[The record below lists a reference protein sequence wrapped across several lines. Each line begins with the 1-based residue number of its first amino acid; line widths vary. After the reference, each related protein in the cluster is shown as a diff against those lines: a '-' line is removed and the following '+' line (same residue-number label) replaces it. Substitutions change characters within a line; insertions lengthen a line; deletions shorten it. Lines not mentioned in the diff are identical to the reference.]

1 MTTDR
6 VRRFTTLIE
15 LFGGVKQTRA
25 AILPATEFF
34 RSRLDR
40 RNGRPYD
47 GGRSAHLS
55 KDRMTAR
62 DLIDTWARRLEAE
75 QTRAASTALDQPV
88 TQVTGRLV
96 QTVGTL
102 HLYELRLPQGL
113 SLEPDTPLSIIPPD
127 DMEPTEG
134 LVLGGHDNVILVQ
147 TFDSIGQSCTN
158 VTLVPDRAG
167 LLATSAQRL
176 RDMLAQPDAYR
187 LGPADRL
194 APLLE
199 AATGAGERSGAGS
212 LILTTVWTDELSVR
226 RQRLATLAIE
236 LIRGN
241 KRILAVCPDH
251 QQADA
256 LVGAIARAMKAAGLT
271 YKTWVTRYEMALAQQ
286 VEGIAVQELGFEAQM
301 HQFYAKSRADKAALR
316 RKYERFRELTPV
328 LAYKGQKQKDLDE
341 VRLLEWRL
349 MTQLTDLQNKMAA
362 INATLAEYETL
373 PLFQRLSLQAVGKNV
388 SSLHQYLELYESQCA
403 ELKGELDVAKTRINE
418 LVPEAAVPK
427 DMRPEFDELKED
439 IVHLGGTKKI
449 REILAA
455 EEDTNRQAFIQNRRL
470 VVTTASRVL
479 SDPLFSR
486 VRFDV
491 LIADEAP
498 WIAAAP
504 LLGAAGLVRERI
516 VLSGDTR
523 DIAKAGLWSS
533 PAAKSSYFT
542 PLA

>member
-1 MTTDR
+1 MANRMMADAAQK
-6 VRRFTTLIE
+6 
-15 LFGGVKQTRA
+15 LF
-25 AILPATEFF
+25 
-34 RSRLDR
+34 
-40 RNGRPYD
+40 
-47 GGRSAHLS
+47 S

-62 DLIDTWARRLEAE
+62 DLIETWTLRLDAE
-75 QTRAASTALDQPV
+75 QKRVSATALDQPI
-88 TQVTGRLV
+88 TQVAGRLLH
-96 QTVGTL
+96 TIGTL
-102 HLYELRLPQGL
+102 HLYELTLPHG
-113 SLEPDTPLSIIPPD
+113 SSIEHDTPLSIIPPD

-134 LVLGGHDNVILVQ
+134 IVLGRQGNVILVQ
-147 TFDSIGQSCTN
+147 TFDTIGQSCANAT
-158 VTLVPDRAG
+158 VVPDRAG
-167 LLATSAQRL
+167 LLATSAKRL
-176 RDMLAQPDAYR
+176 RDMLAQPDSYR

-199 AATGAGERSGAGS
+199 TTTAGELSGAGPGS
-212 LILTTVWTDELSVR
+212 SILMTIWSDEISIR
-226 RQRLATLAIE
+226 RQRLAVLVIE
-236 LIRGN
+236 LIRAN
-241 KRILAVCPDH
+241 KRILLVSPDH
-251 QQADA
+251 QAADA
-256 LVGAIARAMKAAGLT
+256 LVGTIARAMKAVGLT
-271 YKTWVTRYEMALAQQ
+271 YKTWVSRYEMTLSHQA
-286 VEGIAVQELGFEAQM
+286 EGIGIQELGFEAQM

-349 MTQLTDLQNKMAA
+349 LTQLTDLQNK
-362 INATLAEYETL
+362 IKDVNATLAEYENL
-373 PLFQRLSLQAVGKNV
+373 PLFRRLSLQAVGKNV
-388 SSLHQYLELYESQCA
+388 ESLHQYLQLYENQCA
-403 ELKGELDVAKTRINE
+403 ELKGELDVAKVRIDE

-449 REILAA
+449 RELLAA

-516 VLSGDTR
+516 VISGDTR
-523 DIAKAGLWSS
+523 DIAKAGLWASR
-533 PAAKSSYFT
+533 AAQVS
-542 PLA
+542 

>member
-1 MTTDR
+1 
-6 VRRFTTLIE
+6 
-15 LFGGVKQTRA
+15 
-25 AILPATEFF
+25 
-34 RSRLDR
+34 
-40 RNGRPYD
+40 
-47 GGRSAHLS
+47 
-55 KDRMTAR
+55 MTAR
-62 DLIDTWARRLEAE
+62 DLIETWALRLEAE
-75 QTRAASTALDQPV
+75 QKRASDTALDQPISL
-88 TQVTGRLV
+88 VTGRLLH
-96 QTVGTL
+96 TIGTL
-102 HLYELRLPQGL
+102 HLYELTLPHGS
-113 SLEPDTPLSIIPPD
+113 SLDHDTPLSIIPPD

-134 LVLGGHDNVILVQ
+134 IVLGRQGNVILVQ
-147 TFDSIGQSCTN
+147 TFDTIGQSCANAT
-158 VTLVPDRAG
+158 VVPDRAG
-167 LLATSAQRL
+167 LLATSAKRL
-176 RDMLAQPDAYR
+176 RDMLAQPDSYR

-199 AATGAGERSGAGS
+199 TTTTAGELSGAGPGS
-212 LILTTVWTDELSVR
+212 SILMTIWSDELSVR
-226 RQRLATLAIE
+226 RQRLAVLVIE
-236 LIRGN
+236 LIRAN
-241 KRILAVCPDH
+241 KRILLVSPDH
-251 QQADA
+251 QAADA
-256 LVGAIARAMKAAGLT
+256 LVGTIARAMKAVGLT
-271 YKTWVTRYEMALAQQ
+271 YKTWVSRYEMTLSHQA
-286 VEGIAVQELGFEAQM
+286 EGIGIQELGFEAQM

-349 MTQLTDLQNKMAA
+349 LTQLTDIQNK
-362 INATLAEYETL
+362 IKDVTATLAEYENL
-373 PLFQRLSLQAVGKNV
+373 PLFRRLSLQAVGKNV
-388 SSLHQYLELYESQCA
+388 ETLHQYLELYENQCA
-403 ELKGELDVAKTRINE
+403 ELKGELDVAKVRIDE

-449 REILAA
+449 RELLAA

-516 VLSGDTR
+516 VISGDTR
-523 DIAKAGLWSS
+523 DIAKAGLWASR
-533 PAAKSSYFT
+533 AAQVS
-542 PLA
+542 

>member
-1 MTTDR
+1 MANRMMADA
-6 VRRFTTLIE
+6 VHTL
-15 LFGGVKQTRA
+15 
-25 AILPATEFF
+25 FF
-34 RSRLDR
+34 
-40 RNGRPYD
+40 
-47 GGRSAHLS
+47 

-62 DLIDTWARRLEAE
+62 DLIETWALRLEAE
-75 QTRAASTALDQPV
+75 QKRASDTALDQPIS
-88 TQVTGRLV
+88 QVTGRLLH
-96 QTVGTL
+96 TIGTL
-102 HLYELRLPQGL
+102 HLYELTLPHG
-113 SLEPDTPLSIIPPD
+113 SSIDHDTPLSIIPPD

-134 LVLGGHDNVILVQ
+134 IVLGRQGNVILVQ
-147 TFDSIGQSCTN
+147 TFDTIGQSCANAT
-158 VTLVPDRAG
+158 VVPDRAG
-167 LLATSAQRL
+167 LLATSAKRL
-176 RDMLAQPDAYR
+176 RDMLAQPDSYR

-199 AATGAGERSGAGS
+199 TTTTAGELSGAGPGS
-212 LILTTVWTDELSVR
+212 SILMTIWSDELSVR
-226 RQRLATLAIE
+226 RQRLAVLVIE
-236 LIRGN
+236 LIRAN
-241 KRILAVCPDH
+241 KRILLVSPDH
-251 QQADA
+251 QAADA
-256 LVGAIARAMKAAGLT
+256 LVGTIARAMKAVGLT
-271 YKTWVTRYEMALAQQ
+271 YKTWVSRYEMTLSHQA
-286 VEGIAVQELGFEAQM
+286 EGIGIQELGFEAQM

-349 MTQLTDLQNKMAA
+349 LTQLTDLQNK
-362 INATLAEYETL
+362 IKDVNATLAEYENL
-373 PLFQRLSLQAVGKNV
+373 PLFRRLSLQAVGKNV
-388 SSLHQYLELYESQCA
+388 ESLHQYLQLYENQCA
-403 ELKGELDVAKTRINE
+403 ELKGELDVAKVRIDE

-449 REILAA
+449 RELLAA

-516 VLSGDTR
+516 VISGDTR

-533 PAAKSSYFT
+533 RAAQVS
-542 PLA
+542 